1 MAENDAGERE
11 EAATPKR
18 LQEARDKGQIAR
30 SKELTTALLLIAA
43 ATAIYSFS
51 SSAGSDIANI
61 ARKAFTPDRRFIFNP
76 KQMLVSLQELIGEA
90 ALAVMPFFLV
100 LFFIGLVS
108 PMALGGL
115 SFSTKALAPKAN
127 RMSIGKGL
135 KRMFGL
141 HALIELLKALA
152 KISVVFLVG
161 YLVMTFAFPSLTELG
176 RGNVEAGIASAM
188 DIVAGSFFFLSL
200 SLILIA
206 LIDVPYQIWNHAKE
220 LKMSKQEVKD
230 EYKETEGRPEVKGK
244 IRQKQR
250 EISQQRM
257 MDAVPEA
264 DVVVTNPEH
273 FSVALKYDV
282 MKSGAPI
289 VVAKGADLIAFQIR
303 KVASANDVQI
313 IPIPALARALFY
325 TTEIDEE
332 VPQGLYLSVAQVL
345 AFVFQLKSFKD
356 GKGPRPEKLQEVDIP
371 KEFRF

>member
-18 LQEARDKGQIAR
+18 LKEAREKGQIAR
-30 SKELTTALLLIAA
+30 SKELTTALLLMAA
-43 ATAIYSFS
+43 ATALYSFS
-51 SSAGSDIANI
+51 SSAGSDIADI
-61 ARKAFTPDRRFIFNP
+61 ARKAFSPDRRFIFNP
-76 KQMLVSLQELIGEA
+76 KQMLDSLNELVGDAIF
-90 ALAVMPFFLV
+90 AVLPFFLV
-100 LFFIGLVS
+100 LFFIGLIS
-108 PMALGGL
+108 PMAIGGI

-127 RMSIGKGL
+127 RMSVGKGL

-141 HALIELLKALA
+141 HALVELLKALA

-161 YLVMTFAFPSLTELG
+161 YLVMTFAFPSLTQLG
-176 RGNVEAGIASAM
+176 QGNVEAGIASAM

-200 SLILIA
+200 SLIVIA

-230 EYKETEGRPEVKGK
+230 EFKETEGRPEVKGK
-244 IRQKQR
+244 VRQKQR

-257 MDAVPEA
+257 MEAVPDA

-289 VVAKGADLIAFQIR
+289 VVAKGADLIALQIR
-303 KVASANDVQI
+303 KVAAANDVHIMQM
-313 IPIPALARALFY
+313 PPLARALFY

-345 AFVFQLKSFKD
+345 AFVFQLRSFNE
-356 GKGPRPEKLQEVDIP
+356 GKGPRPEQVKDLDIP
-371 KEFRF
+371 PEFRF

>member
-1 MAENDAGERE
+1 MAKNDAGERE

-18 LQEARDKGQIAR
+18 LKEAREKGQIAR
-30 SKELTTALLLIAA
+30 SKELTTALLLMAA
-43 ATAIYSFS
+43 ATALYSFS

-61 ARKAFTPDRRFIFNP
+61 ARKAFSPDRRFMYNP
-76 KQMLVSLQELIGEA
+76 KQMLSSLQELVGEA
-90 ALAVMPFFLV
+90 ALAVLPFFLV
-100 LFFIGLVS
+100 LFFIGLIS
-108 PMALGGL
+108 PLALGGL
-115 SFSTKALAPKAN
+115 SFSTKAIAPKAN

-141 HALIELLKALA
+141 HALIELVKALA

-161 YLVMTFAFPSLTELG
+161 YLVMTVAFPSLTELG
-176 RGNVEAGIASAM
+176 QGNVESGIASAM
-188 DIVAGSFFFLSL
+188 DIVASSFFFLSL

-230 EYKETEGRPEVKGK
+230 EFKETEGRPEVKGK
-244 IRQKQR
+244 VRQKQR

-257 MDAVPEA
+257 MEAVPEA

-289 VVAKGADLIAFQIR
+289 VVAKGADLIALQIR
-303 KVASANDVQI
+303 KVANANDVHI
-313 IPIPALARALFY
+313 MRMPPLARALFY

-345 AFVFQLKSFKD
+345 AFVFQLKSFKQ
-356 GKGPRPEKLQEVDIP
+356 GQGPRPEDIKDLDIP
-371 KEFRF
+371 DEFQF